1 MSETAAA
8 LQVDCGA
15 SARVAPSLLSRMV
28 RSFVLWLYRRKGW
41 EIEGKA
47 PEAQRCVIIGA
58 PHTSNWD
65 FVFFIGATHAFGV
78 APSFMGKKSLFR
90 WPLRRFMFDMGGVPV
105 DRSKRG
111 NYVAELK
118 KEFARREEMRLVIA
132 PEGTR
137 GEVNR
142 WRSGFYHIALGAG
155 VPMVCG
161 MMDYKRKVVGL
172 GPAGYTLA
180 VESNVL
186 TCKKPGTEKLYP
198 LLCKK
203 PSGETVRMTPVKGP
217 DACPAG
223 SKLEAC
229 PFGSALVVDHNF
241 ERDDCVQSTTD
252 YVAPT
257 SK

>member
-1 MSETAAA
+1 MRAVQLLAAFATVAVTAAA
-8 LQVDCGA
+8 FAGPKATGLTCPAGFT
-15 SARVAPSLLSRMV
+15 LSM
-28 RSFVLWLYRRKGW
+28 
-41 EIEGKA
+41 EGNVVT
-47 PEAQRCVIIGA
+47 C
-58 PHTSNWD
+58 
-65 FVFFIGATHAFGV
+65 
-78 APSFMGKKSLFR
+78 KK
-90 WPLRRFMFDMGGVPV
+90 P
-105 DRSKRG
+105 
-111 NYVAELK
+111 
-118 KEFARREEMRLVIA
+118 IA
-132 PEGTR
+132 
-137 GEVNR
+137 
-142 WRSGFYHIALGAG
+142 
-155 VPMVCG
+155 
-161 MMDYKRKVVGL
+161 GL
-172 GPAGYTLA
+172 ACPAGYTLA

-198 LLCKK
+198 MLCKK